1 MDHLQN
7 VMGYFDQQQPLCAEH
22 DRISKDL
29 YKEFGVKAGLR
40 DENGKGV
47 LAGLTNISDIRA
59 FQYVDGVKKP
69 ADGQLLYRGYDVKD
83 LIRGSSGSRFAFEE
97 AGYLLLFGEL
107 PTQEKLEDFC
117 RVLGECRTM
126 PTNFTRDVIMKAP
139 SHDIMNSMARSVLT
153 LASYDPKA
161 GDLEISNVLRQSIQ
175 LAGIFPM
182 LAVYSYHA
190 YNHYE
195 KDGSMY
201 IHRPD
206 PELSTAENFLRMLR
220 PDMKY
225 TELEARVLDV
235 ALLLH
240 AEHGGG
246 NNSTFTTRVVTS
258 SGTDTYS
265 AMAAALCSLK
275 GPRHG
280 GANLMVMQ
288 MMQNIRENLHDTED
302 DEELEAYLKKLL
314 HGEAFDRKGLIYG
327 MGHAVY
333 TISDPREVILKQ
345 RARHLAYDKGFEEE
359 YNMLCSIERLAPGIF
374 AEEKGSTKPVCANV
388 DLFSGLIY
396 NMLGISEDIYTPLF
410 AIARVPGWCAHRVE
424 EVVFANRIIR
434 PAYKYLGVRQKYKPI
449 EER

>member
-1 MDHLQN
+1 
-7 VMGYFDQQQPLCAEH
+7 
-22 DRISKDL
+22 
-29 YKEFGVKAGLR
+29 
-40 DENGKGV
+40 
-47 LAGLTNISDIRA
+47 
-59 FQYVDGVKKP
+59 
-69 ADGQLLYRGYDVKD
+69 
-83 LIRGSSGSRFAFEE
+83 
-97 AGYLLLFGEL
+97 
-107 PTQEKLEDFC
+107 
-117 RVLGECRTM
+117 
-126 PTNFTRDVIMKAP
+126 
-139 SHDIMNSMARSVLT
+139 
-153 LASYDPKA
+153 
-161 GDLEISNVLRQSIQ
+161 
-175 LAGIFPM
+175 
-182 LAVYSYHA
+182 
-190 YNHYE
+190 
-195 KDGSMY
+195 
-201 IHRPD
+201 
-206 PELSTAENFLRMLR
+206 
-220 PDMKY
+220 
-225 TELEARVLDV
+225 
-235 ALLLH
+235 
-240 AEHGGG
+240 
-246 NNSTFTTRVVTS
+246 
-258 SGTDTYS
+258 
-265 AMAAALCSLK
+265 
-275 GPRHG
+275 
-280 GANLMVMQ
+280 MVMQ